1 MRGVSAGAAV
11 KGPFGALS
19 HAGGMSELE
28 GKQKRTRCARN
39 RSLEEKS
46 YQK

>member
-11 KGPFGALS
+11 KEPLGVLS
-19 HAGGMSELE
+19 RAGGMSELE

-39 RSLEEKS
+39 QSLGEKS